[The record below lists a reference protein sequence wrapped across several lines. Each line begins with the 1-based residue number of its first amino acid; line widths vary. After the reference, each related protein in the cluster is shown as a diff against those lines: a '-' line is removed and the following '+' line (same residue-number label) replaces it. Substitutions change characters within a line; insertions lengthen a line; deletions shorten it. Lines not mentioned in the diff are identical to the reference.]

1 MGMRMLAEIE
11 WIRPED
17 GGRSKPPS
25 GEGSPRYA
33 TIVRFAESAGA
44 STLGEAWSLV
54 VEKVEAL
61 NPYSWVAEVR
71 FLVDAAPMDLLAS
84 GRTFE
89 LYEGHKRVAT
99 GKVR

>member
-1 MGMRMLAEIE
+1 MLAEID
-11 WIRPED
+11 WIRPDD
-17 GGRSKPPS
+17 GGRSKPPT

-33 TIVRFAESAGA
+33 TIVRFAESVDD
-44 STLGEAWSLV
+44 SSPGEAWSLV

-61 NPYSWVAEVR
+61 SLYSWVAEVR
-71 FLVDAAPMDLLAS
+71 FLMETAPLGLLSS

-99 GKVR
+99 GKIR